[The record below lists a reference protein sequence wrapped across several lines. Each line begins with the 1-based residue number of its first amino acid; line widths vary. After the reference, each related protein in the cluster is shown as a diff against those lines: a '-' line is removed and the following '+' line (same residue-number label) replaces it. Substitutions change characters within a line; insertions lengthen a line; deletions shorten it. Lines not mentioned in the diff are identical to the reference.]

1 MSRDADI
8 LALRP
13 LLDGVEANLDRAA
26 RVASDPI
33 RFPRRYS
40 DPVDREI
47 AGFVASTF
55 AYGRVTLFLPV
66 LEALFAVLDARGGP
80 AAFTRSFDPRAP
92 DPFVG
97 LYYRFY
103 GGSDLVLL
111 FAALRILLE
120 RRGALEPGPGPVAQ
134 ALDGFVAE
142 LRAAAVEAAA
152 RWDLPSASPPGFR
165 YMASAP
171 SDGSASKRLNLWVRW
186 MVRSDAVDLGVWTRL
201 RPRDLVIP
209 LDTHVARISRFLG
222 LTARKDTSWRTAAE
236 VTAALAVL
244 DPDDPVRYD
253 FALAHLG
260 ISGSCLGYRA
270 PHVCGACPLDP
281 ACRAG

>member
-1 MSRDADI
+1 MSREADI

-13 LLDGVEANLDRAA
+13 LLEGVEARLDRNA
-26 RVASDPI
+26 RVASDPV
-33 RFPRRYS
+33 RFPRRYT
-40 DPVDREI
+40 DPVDQEI
-47 AGFVASTF
+47 AGFVASAF

-66 LEALFAVLDARGGP
+66 LDAIFAVLDARGGP
-80 AAFTRSFDPRAP
+80 AAFTRSFDPRDP

-103 GGSDLVLL
+103 AGSDLVLL
-111 FAALRILLE
+111 FAALRIRLE
-120 RRGALEPGPGPVAQ
+120 RAPTLEPGPGPVAD
-134 ALDGFVAE
+134 ALDRFVVD
-142 LRAAAVEAAA
+142 LRVAAVDAAA

-165 YMASAP
+165 YMAASP
-171 SDGSASKRLNLWVRW
+171 GDGSASKRLNLWVRW

-244 DPDDPVRYD
+244 DPEDPVRYD

-270 PHVCGACPLDP
+270 IDVCAACPLDP